1 MRPRSGSDG
10 QAHYIHCLVDGCL
23 HGGILA
29 KLKMTPALLAL
40 VADRFK
46 VLAEPARLE
55 ILSHLRSGEMTVGD
69 LVEATGLGQA
79 NVSKHL
85 QLLHANRF
93 VERRKEGLFVY
104 YSLADESVFTLCEMM
119 CGRLE
124 AEMKTRRKLFAS

>member
-1 MRPRSGSDG
+1 
-10 QAHYIHCLVDGCL
+10 
-23 HGGILA
+23 LA
-29 KLKMTPALLAL
+29 KIKMTPELLEL

-46 VLAEPARLE
+46 VLAESARLE
-55 ILSHLRSGEMTVGD
+55 ILNHLRSGEKTVGD

-85 QLLHANRF
+85 QMLHSNRF
-93 VERRKEGLFVY
+93 VARRKEGLFVY
-104 YSLADESVFTLCEMM
+104 YSLADDSVFTLCEMM